1 MTSMLSWQLRPK
13 NFTRGRLAAILCGIY
28 LTLVLAAWLFAIASV
43 YFSDPSEGASLGGV
57 YLIVLTSPLSFALI
71 PLTDMLGLLDPT
83 GLFGEILLWSLM
95 LLPGL
100 TQAGIGWLVIRGRRI
115 VRPHNVEAT
124 PG

>member
-1 MTSMLSWQLRPK
+1 MTSMLSAQLRPK

-28 LTLVLAAWLFAIASV
+28 LTLVLAAWLFAILAI
-43 YFSDPSEGASLGGV
+43 YLSDPDSGASLAGV
-57 YLIVLTSPLSFALI
+57 YVIVLTAPLSFALI

-100 TQAGIGWLVIRGRRI
+100 IQAGIGWLVMRGRRI
-115 VRPHNVEAT
+115 VHPHDVEAT
-124 PG
+124 RG